1 MARRIFLFHLL
12 SWLSLLGFA
21 QHTNILISTQNNP
34 SEPSIAI
41 NPRNTQQ
48 LVAGSVLNNVY
59 TSVDGGLTWTEDT
72 LYSTSGVW
80 GDPTI
85 IVDTAGSFY
94 YFHLSAPAGYSDSSW
109 LDRIVCQKA
118 DTLGAVWNDGSYT
131 AINGLKDQDK
141 QWAVVDPRDNTIYLT
156 WTQFDEYASYLDT
169 DSTHIMFT
177 KSTDGGL
184 SWTPSLRIDHIGG
197 DCIDEDNTVEGAVPA
212 VGPNGEVY
220 VAWAGPVGIVF
231 DRSLDAGSTWLDN
244 DIFVSDQP
252 GGWDYNVPGIMRANG
267 LPVTC
272 CDLSN
277 GPNRGTI
284 YINWT
289 DHRNGPTDTD
299 VWLAKSTDGG
309 NTWSAPKRVN
319 DDSSSRR
326 QFFTWMC
333 VDQATGYLYFVFYDR
348 RNYSD
353 NRTDVYMAVSKDGG
367 ETFTNFCISESPF
380 DPYSS
385 IFFGDYTNIT
395 AHNNVVRPIWVRL
408 DGADL
413 GIYTALIDSVFL
425 GVERQD
431 LEESQDIEIYPNPFT
446 VSSFISFK
454 LAISTL
460 VTLKVFD
467 INGRVVATPID
478 GVLMER
484 GKYIE
489 QIDAIKY
496 GLLPGVYYYQLFRG
510 TQLSIRKI
518 VLN

>member
-1 MARRIFLFHLL
+1 
-12 SWLSLLGFA
+12 
-21 QHTNILISTQNNP
+21 
-34 SEPSIAI
+34 
-41 NPRNTQQ
+41 
-48 LVAGSVLNNVY
+48 
-59 TSVDGGLTWTEDT
+59 
-72 LYSTSGVW
+72 
-80 GDPTI
+80 
-85 IVDTAGSFY
+85 
-94 YFHLSAPAGYSDSSW
+94 
-109 LDRIVCQKA
+109 
-118 DTLGAVWNDGSYT
+118 
-131 AINGLKDQDK
+131 
-141 QWAVVDPRDNTIYLT
+141 
-156 WTQFDEYASYLDT
+156 
-169 DSTHIMFT
+169 
-177 KSTDGGL
+177 
-184 SWTPSLRIDHIGG
+184 
-197 DCIDEDNTVEGAVPA
+197 

-220 VAWAGPVGIVF
+220 VAWAGPLGIMF

-252 GGWDYNVPGIMRANG
+252 GGWDYSVPGIMRANG

-272 CDLSN
+272 CDISN

-289 DHRNGPTDTD
+289 DHRNGNTDTD

-367 ETFTNFCISESPF
+367 ETFINFRISESPF

-395 AHNNVVRPIWVRL
+395 AYNNVVRPIWVRL

-413 GIYTALIDSVFL
+413 GIYTAIIDTIFL
-425 GVERQD
+425 GREHSD
-431 LEESQDIEIYPNPFT
+431 PEESQDIETYPNPFT
-446 VSSFISFK
+446 ESSYIAFK
-454 LAISTL
+454 LAAPAV

-467 INGRVVATPID
+467 VNGRMVAMPID
-478 GVLMER
+478 GKMMPR

-489 QIDAIKY
+489 QIDSGKY

-510 TQLSIRKI
+510 GQLSIRKM